1 MEERGSQAQKKHKIL
16 CKNFRNKKEK
26 GILKRKSKQTY
37 IYLHQTVFYL
47 WGICYICA
55 QTWKEFKVP
64 LPIPRGMRKS
74 SVKVKHEINSL
85 VLGAVCPE

>member
-47 WGICYICA
+47 
-55 QTWKEFKVP
+55 
-64 LPIPRGMRKS
+64 
-74 SVKVKHEINSL
+74 
-85 VLGAVCPE
+85 